1 MELELRIFL
10 TETDV
15 LRARDAGTAL
25 VLPCDAELTP
35 AARDAAC
42 LHRVPLVG
50 QGAPSPSPA
59 PATPNVLPA
68 SWPCQAVALG
78 CDHGGLDLKR
88 ALKSHLESLGYR
100 VEDVG
105 THTTDAVDYPDIAE
119 EVGRRVSE
127 GRCARGIVIDA
138 AGIGSAIAANK
149 VPGVR
154 AANCRQLPEVEN
166 SRKHNDANVLS
177 LGARFVPV
185 AEAKELV
192 RVFLATAFEGGRHLP
207 RVQKMEA
214 LERKFRGGG
223 GR

>member
-1 MELELRIFL
+1 MRRVFL
-10 TETDV
+10 TEADV

-25 VLPCDAELTP
+25 VVPPGAELTP
-35 AARDAAC
+35 AARDTAS
-42 LHRVPLVG
+42 LHGVALVG
-50 QGAPSPSPA
+50 EGASVPSSIPA
-59 PATPNVLPA
+59 PPQVL
-68 SWPCQAVALG
+68 AVALG

-88 ALKSHLESLGYR
+88 ALKAHIESLGYR

-105 THTTDAVDYPDIAE
+105 THSADAVDYPDIAE

-127 GRCARGIVIDA
+127 GRCARGVVIDA

-154 AANCRQLPEVEN
+154 AANCRQLAEVEN

-177 LGARFVPV
+177 LGARFVQPS
-185 AEAKELV
+185 EAKDLV
-192 RVFLATAFEGGRHLP
+192 RVFLSTAFEGGRHLR
-207 RVQKMEA
+207 RVEKVGA
-214 LERKFRGGG
+214 LERKFQGGG